1 MGELQLFLP
10 YRISHNRLPQGLA
23 REHSLKL
30 RLIRVFRFD
39 KAFRFTKS
47 DEIFRNNCA
56 YFYFNLK
63 STSDSQAGI
72 GPYTILL
79 SCVSIPRHFSEYKYL
94 PKFFSQTFS
103 LCESSLSIRNTVFY
117 KTGNEF
123 IMVEWIFIYLE
134 VLGTLQS
141 IFFNYHPGTVL
152 MLLLCTAPYTCS
164 IDKEDVSKQ
173 ESRPIFNFLN

>member
-56 YFYFNLK
+56 YFYFNHK

-94 PKFFSQTFS
+94 PKIFFQHF
-103 LCESSLSIRNTVFY
+103 LFANPLFLSEILFFTKLATNL
-117 KTGNEF
+117 
-123 IMVEWIFIYLE
+123 WIFIYLE
-134 VLGTLQS
+134 VLGTLHS

>member
-1 MGELQLFLP
+1 MIRLLDLQNQMRFSGTIVLIFTSTLKAHPIRRRALAPILFFCL
-10 YRISHNRLPQGLA
+10 
-23 REHSLKL
+23 
-30 RLIRVFRFD
+30 VFLFP
-39 KAFRFTKS
+39 ATFLNTNTFQ
-47 DEIFRNNCA
+47 N
-56 YFYFNLK
+56 
-63 STSDSQAGI
+63 
-72 GPYTILL
+72 
-79 SCVSIPRHFSEYKYL
+79 
-94 PKFFSQTFS
+94 FFPTFS

-134 VLGTLQS
+134 VLGTLHS